1 MNTYLR
7 DKNPVFVAN
16 GLHDQNEL
24 YHYGIKGMKWGVRR
38 FQNNDRSLTA
48 KGLKRYRGDTE
59 TRTEST
65 KSIKKKI
72 SDAHNRKVES
82 ESEWFQ
88 KFSDAVDSELRSK
101 TTHDEWNKNQTDS
114 RYKIN
119 SIDEYAQP
127 KGWYRQPGTGLSDY
141 YKNYGL
147 KSWDQARQIASD
159 DTHPAVKQFK
169 EDYEMSSKY
178 DDWIEDQVYEK
189 HPEVNEAFSNMK
201 NADREYN
208 EVCGK
213 YKGYFE
219 HSNSYT
225 DELCHYGIKGMKWGV
240 RRYQNKDGT
249 LTKKGRKK
257 FYKQG
262 NQLSKSG
269 KELQRIVRE
278 TAYKNKDILDRYEAD
293 VEKLRTLSTND
304 HARKLVKNLNKK
316 YAMYKQAK
324 VDYEQDPTDKKK
336 RTMELKFRDYE
347 DAHGMLTSA
356 QKRDEDRLYQKY
368 LEELSK
374 KTLKDLGSDVTD
386 RGSYLVEKLIGEY
399 YKRDID

>member
-1 MNTYLR
+1 MY
-7 DKNPVFVAN
+7 
-16 GLHDQNEL
+16 
-24 YHYGIKGMKWGVRR
+24 
-38 FQNNDRSLTA
+38 
-48 KGLKRYRGDTE
+48 
-59 TRTEST
+59 ES
-65 KSIKKKI
+65 
-72 SDAHNRKVES
+72 
-82 ESEWFQ
+82 
-88 KFSDAVDSELRSK
+88 
-101 TTHDEWNKNQTDS
+101 
-114 RYKIN
+114 
-119 SIDEYAQP
+119 
-127 KGWYRQPGTGLSDY
+127 
-141 YKNYGL
+141 
-147 KSWDQARQIASD
+147 
-159 DTHPAVKQFK
+159 
-169 EDYEMSSKY
+169 
-178 DDWIEDQVYEK
+178 
-189 HPEVNEAFSNMK
+189 
-201 NADREYN
+201 
-208 EVCGK
+208 
-213 YKGYFE
+213 
-219 HSNSYT
+219 
-225 DELCHYGIKGMKWGV
+225 ELCHYGIKGMKWGV
-240 RRYQNKDGT
+240 RRYQNIDGS

-278 TAYKNKDILDRYEAD
+278 AAYKNKDILDRYEAD